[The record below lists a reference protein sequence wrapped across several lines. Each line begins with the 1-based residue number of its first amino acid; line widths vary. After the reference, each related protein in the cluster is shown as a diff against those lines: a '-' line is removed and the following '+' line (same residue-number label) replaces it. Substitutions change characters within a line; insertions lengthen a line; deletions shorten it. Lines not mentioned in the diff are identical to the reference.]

1 MVKWRLLILIS
12 CILGACASETPA
24 ATPFTAYRI
33 ASTPELESLVI
44 SWIEAYQ
51 EIDGQTLLQIDILS
65 PQVIRTAIEIQN
77 VDLIISSYVPPDG
90 WFATPLL
97 TEEIAVVVNPSN
109 DLQTLQ
115 IVDLDLIFSGKIHSW
130 VDLGGRAEKIQP
142 VIPLQGEASRDKVQ
156 EIILRGSPF
165 SRTALL
171 APTPAF
177 VRQFVRENPGGI
189 GFLLSGNLT
198 EDVQEITVIAD
209 ESGAENASDRLRLD
223 IYAMWSEEPLNALRA
238 FLVWLQGSYLQ

>member
-12 CILGACASETPA
+12 YVLGACATETL
-24 ATPFTAYRI
+24 TVQPFTVYRI

-51 EIDGQTLLQIDILS
+51 DIDGQTLLQIEILP
-65 PQVIRTAIEIQN
+65 PQVIQTAIEIQN
-77 VDLIISSYVPPDG
+77 VDLIISSYGPPDG

-109 DLQTLQ
+109 ELQTLQ
-115 IVDLDLIFSGKIHSW
+115 IVDLDLIFSGKIHAW
-130 VDLGGRAEKIQP
+130 ADLGGPDVKIQP
-142 VIPLQGEASRDKVQ
+142 VIPLRGEASRDKVQ

-171 APTPAF
+171 APTPAV
-177 VRQFVRENPGGI
+177 VRQFVRENLGGI
-189 GFLLSGNLT
+189 GFLLTGNLT
-198 EDVQEITVIAD
+198 DDVQEIAIIAD
-209 ESGAENASDRLRLD
+209 GSGAENSGDRLRLEVHA
-223 IYAMWSEEPLNALRA
+223 IWSEEPLDALRA